1 MTVGE
6 RIKKL
11 RILKGLTQEE
21 LGEILGVT
29 KASVQKYESGQIRNL
44 KADTIRKLCKTFDT
58 LPIYFVFDFVED
70 HSPKDVKDMLV
81 QHYGPWIMEFLAML
95 NEMNEDGQKRLL
107 EYCKDLKSIENY
119 RKSILNN

>member
-6 RIKKL
+6 RIKKF

-44 KADTIRKLCKTFDT
+44 KADTIRKLCEVFETI
-58 LPIYFVFDFVED
+58 PIYFVFDFVED
-70 HSPKDVKDMLV
+70 HSPKDIRDMLI
-81 QHYGPWIMEFLAML
+81 QHFGPWIMDFLAIL
-95 NEMNEDGQKRLL
+95 NELNEDGQKRLL

-119 RKSILNN
+119 RKAILKE